1 MPSYLTI
8 AGTAA
13 FSEFRLNRLLARL
26 KACDPG
32 IEGLS
37 ANYLYWVWANGT
49 LDDTERAQLDRL
61 LADSVE
67 PADRWVGTA
76 TGAGTGALSSACVD
90 GSVRLDCW
98 VGPRPGTISPWA
110 SKATEIAQHCGLER
124 IVRIERGV
132 HFLIGSHGGEGEFG
146 RSEGCSPG
154 LSANLHDRMTE
165 FAWTKS
171 PDPAIIF
178 GDQPGKAMRQ
188 VSVAT
193 ATDPEAARRA
203 LKLADDELG
212 LALSADEIDYLVGAF
227 RSLGR
232 DPTDVE
238 LMMFAQANSEHCR
251 HKIFNASWLMDHQA
265 QALSL
270 FGMVRTTHANA
281 PAGTVVAYSD
291 NAAVLEGGPTERFR
305 PRSDGTWVSE
315 SMISHSVLKVETH
328 NHPTAIAPFPGAA
341 TGSGGELRDE
351 GATGRGSKPK
361 FGLTGYVVSNLKI
374 PGFKQ
379 PWEVDEPEAPGRI
392 ASALDIMLEAPIGG
406 AAFNNEFGRP
416 ALLGVFRTLESSVGS
431 RIYGYHKPIMLAGG
445 VGTIDAIH
453 THKQDV
459 PTGSLIV
466 VLGGPG
472 MRIGLGGGAA
482 SSVGSGS
489 NTSELDFD
497 SVQRGNPEMQRRAQE
512 VIDAC
517 RALGDDNPIRSIHDV
532 GAGGLSNA
540 LPELVEGAGRGGHF
554 SLDRIPV
561 GQSGLSPAEIWCNE
575 SQERYVLAIAPQSL
589 PLFEAICQRE
599 RCPFAVVGVATES
612 KQLVLEGGEPLPVD
626 LPLDVL
632 LGNPPRMQREGV
644 SSSRGWGPVDVAQ
657 LEAEGIGLA
666 DVIQRVLQLP
676 AVGSKSFLVTIGDR
690 TVGGL
695 CHRDSMVGPWQ
706 VPVADCAT
714 GLRDF
719 TGYAGEALA
728 IGERTPLAIIDAA
741 ASARMAIAEAL
752 TNLLAAPVENLA
764 RVKLSANWMAACG
777 TPEDDGDLFRA
788 VEAATSLCRD
798 LHIGIPVG
806 KDSLSMRTRWSET
819 LADGSAVDHQVA
831 SPISLMVTAFAP
843 LEDVRSSWTP
853 QLHAIPESVLI
864 LIDLAGGKK
873 RLGGSALAQV
883 TRQIGSDCPD
893 LDNPAQL
900 PKLASAL
907 AELRGQNKVLAYH
920 DRSDGGLFVT
930 LAEMAFAGRCG
941 LTINLDLLTIDPYA
955 ADWGDFKIR
964 PEQVA
969 VQRLELTYQA
979 LFNEELGAVVQVRR
993 SDRDAVMAIL
1003 RGHGLGVCAHVVA
1016 APDIADEISIWRDAK
1031 KIWSAPRAVLQA
1043 MWAETSYR
1051 LAALR
1056 DDPDCAR
1063 EEWEAIAEVDAP
1075 GLESHLKFT
1084 WPPLASSGTSKEAK
1098 PRVAILREQGVNG
1111 QVEMAAAFDRAGFT
1125 AVDVHMTDLLS
1136 GRKSLT
1142 DFQVLAVCG
1151 GFSYG
1156 DVLGA
1161 GSGWARTI
1169 LNHPQLSDMFSDFFV
1184 RSETLTLG
1192 VCNGCQMLSQLKALI
1207 PGAQDWPRFVR
1218 NRSEQFEARLSMV
1231 EILASPSLFLAEMA
1245 GSRLPIVVSHG
1256 EGRVSGPSNDASIE
1270 YASANPAIRFVDGS
1284 GAEAKRYPA
1293 NPNGSAGGLTGF
1305 TSDDGRATILMP
1317 HPERIVRTVQCS
1329 WAPPS
1334 WFEPGFGDASPWLKI
1349 FLNARNQFR

>member
-1 MPSYLTI
+1 MPSFLTI

-13 FSEFRLNRLLARL
+13 FSDFRLNRLLERL

-37 ANYLYWVWANGT
+37 AKHLYWVWSECA
-49 LDDTERAQLDRL
+49 LDDTERAGLDRL
-61 LADSVE
+61 LVDSIH

-76 TGAGTGALSSACVD
+76 SGASAGQGVD
-90 GSVRLDCW
+90 GRGRIDCW

-110 SKATEIAQHCGLER
+110 SKATDIAHHCGLNR
-124 IVRIERGV
+124 IRRIERGV
-132 HFLIGSHGGEGEFG
+132 HFLIGSRLDGGALDK
-146 RSEGCSPG
+146 SSGCSTT
-154 LSANLHDRMTE
+154 LSAQLHDRMTE
-165 FAWTKS
+165 FAWTES
-171 PDPAIIF
+171 PDPSVIF
-178 GDQPGKAMRQ
+178 GDQPGKPMRQ

-212 LALSADEIDYLVGAF
+212 LALSADEIDYLVSAF
-227 RSLGR
+227 RTLGR

-251 HKIFNASWLMDHQA
+251 HKIFNASWALDHQP

-305 PRSDGTWVSE
+305 PQADGTWVAE

-374 PGFKQ
+374 PGFVQ
-379 PWEVDEPEAPGRI
+379 PWEVNEPAAPGRI
-392 ASALDIMLEAPIGG
+392 ASALEIMLEAPIGG

-459 PTGSLIV
+459 PPGSLVI

-482 SSVGSGS
+482 SSMGSGS

-512 VIDAC
+512 VIDTC
-517 RALGDDNPIRSIHDV
+517 RALGEGNPIRSIHDV

-540 LPELVEGAGRGGHF
+540 LPELVEGAGKGGHF
-554 SLDRIPV
+554 NLDQIPV
-561 GQSGLSPAEIWCNE
+561 GQTGLSPAEIWCNE

-589 PLFEAICQRE
+589 PLFEAICERE
-599 RCPFAVVGVATES
+599 RCPFAVVGIATES
-612 KQLVLEGGEPLPVD
+612 RQLVLDGAEPLPVD
-626 LPLDVL
+626 LPLEVL

-644 SSSRGWGPVDVAQ
+644 SSSRGFSPVDVAQ
-657 LEAEGIGLA
+657 LEADGIGLA

-728 IGERTPLAIIDAA
+728 IGERTPLAIIDSA
-741 ASARMAIAEAL
+741 ASARMAVAEAL
-752 TNLLAAPVENLA
+752 TNLLAAPVEDLA
-764 RVKLSANWMAACG
+764 HVKLSANWMAACG

-798 LHIGIPVG
+798 LQIGIPVG
-806 KDSLSMRTRWSET
+806 KDSLSMRTRWTEERV
-819 LADGSAVDHQVA
+819 DGSVMDHQVA

-843 LEDVRSSWTP
+843 LEDVRPTWTP
-853 QLHAIPESVLI
+853 QLHALPESVLI

-883 TRQIGSDCPD
+883 TTQIGSECPD
-893 LDNPAQL
+893 LDDAAQL
-900 PKLASAL
+900 PALASAL
-907 AELRGQNKVLAYH
+907 ADLRRQNKVLAYH

-964 PEQVA
+964 PDQVS

-979 LFNEELGAVVQVRR
+979 LFNEELGVVIQVRR

-1016 APDIADEISIWRDAK
+1016 TPDISDDISIWRDAK
-1031 KIWSAPRAVLQA
+1031 KIWGAPRAVLQA

-1063 EEWEAIAEVDAP
+1063 EEWEAIAEVNAP
-1075 GLESHLKFT
+1075 GLEAHLEFA
-1084 WPPLASSGTSKEAK
+1084 WPPLVSSRSSKEAK

-1111 QVEMAAAFDRAGFT
+1111 QVEMAAAFDRAGFA

-1136 GRKSLT
+1136 GRKSLA

-1169 LNHPQLSDMFSDFFV
+1169 LNHPQLADMFSQFFS
-1184 RSETLTLG
+1184 RSDTLTLG
-1192 VCNGCQMLSQLKALI
+1192 VCNGCQMLSQLKSLI
-1207 PGAQDWPRFVR
+1207 PGAQHWPRFVR

-1231 EILASPSLFLAEMA
+1231 EILASPSLFLAEMV

-1256 EGRVSGPSNDASIE
+1256 EGRIDGPSNDATIE
-1270 YASANPAIRFVDGS
+1270 YASANPAIRFIDGQ
-1284 GAEAKRYPA
+1284 GAAAQRYPA

-1305 TSDDGRATILMP
+1305 TTDDGRATILMP
-1317 HPERIVRTVQCS
+1317 HPERIFRTVQCS

-1334 WFEPGFGDASPWLKI
+1334 WFEPRFGDASPWLKI

>member
-8 AGTAA
+8 AGASA
-13 FSEFRLNRLLARL
+13 FSEFRLNRLLERL
-26 KACDPG
+26 KTWDPG
-32 IEGLS
+32 IEGIS
-37 ANYLYWVWANGT
+37 ANHLYWVWSDGALNNS
-49 LDDTERAQLDRL
+49 EYARLDRL
-61 LADSVE
+61 LADTGVPLNGLMGVS
-67 PADRWVGTA
+67 
-76 TGAGTGALSSACVD
+76 TGASKGTDAEDMALTN
-90 GSVRLDCW
+90 CW
-98 VGPRPGTISPWA
+98 VSPRPGTISPWA
-110 SKATEIAQHCGLER
+110 SKATDIAQHCGLHR
-124 IVRIERGV
+124 IIRIERGV
-132 HFLIGSHGGEGEFG
+132 HFRIASRVGVGQSNEPRACPASLAEQ
-146 RSEGCSPG
+146 
-154 LSANLHDRMTE
+154 LYDRMTE
-165 FAWTKS
+165 YAWAEA
-171 PDPAIIF
+171 PNLAVIF
-178 GDQPGKAMRQ
+178 GDQPGKPMRQ

-193 ATDPEAARRA
+193 AADFETARRA
-203 LKLADDELG
+203 LEQADHELG
-212 LALSADEIDYLVGAF
+212 LALSVDEINYLVNSF

-251 HKIFNASWLMDHQA
+251 HKIFNASWSIDHQP

-270 FGMVRTTHANA
+270 FGMVRTTHAAA

-305 PRSDGTWVSE
+305 PQSDGIWGTD

-379 PWEVDEPEAPGRI
+379 PWEADEPAAPGRI

-416 ALLGVFRTLESSVGS
+416 ALLGVFRTLESKLES

-453 THKQDV
+453 THKEDI
-459 PTGSLIV
+459 PAGSLVV

-482 SSVGSGS
+482 SSMGSGS

-517 RALGDDNPIRSIHDV
+517 RALGEENPIRSIHDV

-540 LPELVEGAGRGGHF
+540 LPELVAGADRGGHF
-554 SLDRIPV
+554 KLDEIPV

-589 PLFEAICQRE
+589 PVFEAICKRE
-599 RCPFAVVGVATES
+599 RCPFAVVGTATES
-612 KQLVLEGGEPLPVD
+612 KQLVLEGGKPLPVD
-626 LPLDVL
+626 LPLEVL
-632 LGNPPRMQREGV
+632 LGNPPRMQREGI
-644 SSSRGWGPVDVAQ
+644 SSIRGLTPVDVAQ
-657 LEAEGIGLA
+657 LEANGVGLA
-666 DVIQRVLQLP
+666 EVIRRVLQLP

-741 ASARMAIAEAL
+741 ASARMAIAESL
-752 TNLLAAPVENLA
+752 TNLLAAPVEDLA

-788 VEAATSLCRD
+788 VEAATKLCRD
-798 LHIGIPVG
+798 LQIGIPVG
-806 KDSLSMRTRWSET
+806 KDSLSMRTRWTES
-819 LADGSAVDHQVA
+819 LGDGSAVEHQVA
-831 SPISLMVTAFAP
+831 SPLSLMVTAFAP

-883 TRQIGSDCPD
+883 TNQIGSDCPD
-893 LDNPAQL
+893 LDDATRLPA
-900 PKLASAL
+900 LASAL
-907 AELRGQNKVLAYH
+907 ADLRRQDKVLAYH

-930 LAEMAFAGRCG
+930 LVEMAFAGRCG

-964 PEQVA
+964 PDQVA

-979 LFNEELGAVVQVRR
+979 LFNEELGVVVQVRR
-993 SDRDAVMAIL
+993 SDRDAAMAIL
-1003 RGHGLGVCAHVVA
+1003 RGHGLAACAHVVA
-1016 APDIADEISIWRDAK
+1016 TPDVSDEISIWRDAK
-1031 KIWSAPRAVLQA
+1031 KIWNSPRAVLQA

-1056 DDPDCAR
+1056 DDPECAR
-1063 EEWEAIAEVDAP
+1063 EEWEAIAEVNAP
-1075 GLESHLKFT
+1075 GIEAHLEFT
-1084 WPPLASSGTSKEAK
+1084 WPPVARGSNSGNVK

-1111 QVEMAAAFDRAGFT
+1111 QVEMAAAFDRAGFA

-1136 GRKSLT
+1136 GRKSLA

-1161 GSGWARTI
+1161 GTGWARTI
-1169 LNHPQLSDMFSDFFV
+1169 LNHPQLSDMFSEFFS

-1192 VCNGCQMLSQLKALI
+1192 VCNGCQMLSQLNALI
-1207 PGAQDWPRFVR
+1207 PGAEHWPRFVR

-1231 EILASPSLFLAEMA
+1231 EILASPSLFLSEMA

-1256 EGRVSGPSNDASIE
+1256 EGRVAGRLSDAAIE
-1270 YASANPAIRFVDGS
+1270 YASANPVIRFIDGS
-1284 GAEAKRYPA
+1284 GEPAQRYPA

-1305 TSDDGRATILMP
+1305 TSEDGRATILMP
-1317 HPERIVRTVQCS
+1317 HPERIFRTVQCS

-1334 WFEPGFGDASPWLKI
+1334 WFEPRFGDASPWLKM

>member
-1 MPSYLTI
+1 MPSFLTI

-13 FSEFRLNRLLARL
+13 FSDFRLNRLLERL

-37 ANYLYWVWANGT
+37 AKHLYWVWSECA
-49 LDDTERAQLDRL
+49 LDDTERAGLDRL
-61 LADSVE
+61 LVDSIH

-76 TGAGTGALSSACVD
+76 SGASAGQGVD
-90 GSVRLDCW
+90 GRGRIDCW

-110 SKATEIAQHCGLER
+110 SKATDIAHHCGLNR
-124 IVRIERGV
+124 IRRIERGV
-132 HFLIGSHGGEGEFG
+132 HFLIGSRLDGGALDK
-146 RSEGCSPG
+146 SSGCSTT
-154 LSANLHDRMTE
+154 LSAQLHDRMTE
-165 FAWTKS
+165 FAWTES
-171 PDPAIIF
+171 PDPSVIF
-178 GDQPGKAMRQ
+178 GDQPGKPMRQ

-212 LALSADEIDYLVGAF
+212 LALSADEIDYLVSAF
-227 RSLGR
+227 RTLGR

-251 HKIFNASWLMDHQA
+251 HKIFNASWALDHQP

-305 PRSDGTWVSE
+305 PQADGTWVAE

-374 PGFKQ
+374 PGFAQ
-379 PWEVDEPEAPGRI
+379 PWEVDEPAAPGRI
-392 ASALDIMLEAPIGG
+392 ASALEIMLEAPIGG

-459 PTGSLIV
+459 PPGSLVI

-482 SSVGSGS
+482 SSMGSGS

-512 VIDAC
+512 VIDTC
-517 RALGDDNPIRSIHDV
+517 RALGEGNPIRSIHDV

-540 LPELVEGAGRGGHF
+540 LPELVEGAGKGGHF
-554 SLDRIPV
+554 NLDQIPV
-561 GQSGLSPAEIWCNE
+561 GQTGLSPAEIWCNE

-589 PLFEAICQRE
+589 PLFEAICERE
-599 RCPFAVVGVATES
+599 RCPFAVVGIATES
-612 KQLVLEGGEPLPVD
+612 RQLVLDGAEPLPVD
-626 LPLDVL
+626 LPLEVL

-644 SSSRGWGPVDVAQ
+644 SSSRGLSPVDVAQ
-657 LEAEGIGLA
+657 LEADGIGLA

-728 IGERTPLAIIDAA
+728 IGERTPLAIIDSA
-741 ASARMAIAEAL
+741 ASARMAVAEAL
-752 TNLLAAPVENLA
+752 TNLLAAPVEDLA
-764 RVKLSANWMAACG
+764 HVKLSANWMAACG

-798 LHIGIPVG
+798 LQIGIPVG
-806 KDSLSMRTRWSET
+806 KDSLSMRTRWTEERV
-819 LADGSAVDHQVA
+819 DGSVMDHQVA

-843 LEDVRSSWTP
+843 LEDVRPTWTP
-853 QLHAIPESVLI
+853 QLHALPESVLI

-883 TRQIGSDCPD
+883 TTQIGSECPD
-893 LDNPAQL
+893 LDDAAQL
-900 PKLASAL
+900 PALASAL
-907 AELRGQNKVLAYH
+907 ADLRRQNKVLAYH

-964 PEQVA
+964 PDQVS

-979 LFNEELGAVVQVRR
+979 LFNEELGVVIQVRR

-1016 APDIADEISIWRDAK
+1016 TPDISDDISIWRDAK
-1031 KIWSAPRAVLQA
+1031 KIWGAPRAVLQA

-1063 EEWEAIAEVDAP
+1063 EEWEAIAEVNAP
-1075 GLESHLKFT
+1075 GLEAHLEFA
-1084 WPPLASSGTSKEAK
+1084 WPPLVSSRSSKEAK

-1111 QVEMAAAFDRAGFT
+1111 QVEMAAAFDRAGFA

-1136 GRKSLT
+1136 GRKSLA

-1169 LNHPQLSDMFSDFFV
+1169 LNHPQLADMFSQFFS
-1184 RSETLTLG
+1184 RSDTLTLG
-1192 VCNGCQMLSQLKALI
+1192 VCNGCQMLSQLKSLI
-1207 PGAQDWPRFVR
+1207 PGAQHWPRFVR

-1231 EILASPSLFLAEMA
+1231 EILASPSLFLAEMV

-1256 EGRVSGPSNDASIE
+1256 EGRIDGPSNDATIE
-1270 YASANPAIRFVDGS
+1270 YASANPAIRFIDGQ
-1284 GAEAKRYPA
+1284 GAAAQRYPA

-1305 TSDDGRATILMP
+1305 TTDDGRATILMP
-1317 HPERIVRTVQCS
+1317 HPERIFRTVQCS

-1334 WFEPGFGDASPWLKI
+1334 WFEPRFGDASPWLKI

>member
-8 AGTAA
+8 AGAAA
-13 FSEFRLNRLLARL
+13 FSEFRLNRLLERL
-26 KACDPG
+26 KTWDPG
-32 IEGLS
+32 IEGIS
-37 ANYLYWVWANGT
+37 ANYLYWVWSDGALNNS
-49 LDDTERAQLDRL
+49 EYARLDRL
-61 LADSVE
+61 LADTGVPLNGLMGVS
-67 PADRWVGTA
+67 
-76 TGAGTGALSSACVD
+76 TGASEGTDAEDMALTN
-90 GSVRLDCW
+90 CW
-98 VGPRPGTISPWA
+98 VSPRPGTISPWA
-110 SKATEIAQHCGLER
+110 SKATDIAQHCGLHR
-124 IVRIERGV
+124 IIRIERGV
-132 HFLIGSHGGEGEFG
+132 HFRIALRLGVGQSNEPRTCPASLAEQ
-146 RSEGCSPG
+146 
-154 LSANLHDRMTE
+154 LYDRMTE
-165 FAWTKS
+165 YAWAEA
-171 PDPAIIF
+171 PNLAVIF
-178 GDQPGKAMRQ
+178 GDQPGKPMRQ

-193 ATDPEAARRA
+193 AADFETARRA
-203 LKLADDELG
+203 LEQADHELG
-212 LALSADEIDYLVGAF
+212 LALSVDEINYLVNSF

-251 HKIFNASWLMDHQA
+251 HKIFNASWSIDHQP

-270 FGMVRTTHANA
+270 FGMVRTTHAAA

-305 PRSDGTWVSE
+305 PQSDGIWGTD

-379 PWEVDEPEAPGRI
+379 PWEADEPAAPGRI

-416 ALLGVFRTLESSVGS
+416 ALLGVFRTLESKLES

-453 THKQDV
+453 THKEDI
-459 PTGSLIV
+459 PAGSLVV

-482 SSVGSGS
+482 SSMGSGS

-517 RALGDDNPIRSIHDV
+517 RALGEENPIRSIHDV

-540 LPELVEGAGRGGHF
+540 LPELVAGADRGGHF
-554 SLDRIPV
+554 KLDEIPV

-589 PLFEAICQRE
+589 PVFEAICKRE
-599 RCPFAVVGVATES
+599 RCPFAVVGTATES
-612 KQLVLEGGEPLPVD
+612 KQLVLEGGKPLPVD
-626 LPLDVL
+626 LPLEVL
-632 LGNPPRMQREGV
+632 LGNPPRMQREGI
-644 SSSRGWGPVDVAQ
+644 SSIRGLTPVDVAQ
-657 LEAEGIGLA
+657 LEANGVGLA
-666 DVIQRVLQLP
+666 EVIRRVLQLP

-695 CHRDSMVGPWQ
+695 CHRDSMVGPWR

-741 ASARMAIAEAL
+741 ASARMAIAESL
-752 TNLLAAPVENLA
+752 TNLLAAPVEDLA

-788 VEAATSLCRD
+788 VEAATKLCRD
-798 LHIGIPVG
+798 LQIGIPVG
-806 KDSLSMRTRWSET
+806 KDSLSMRTRWTES
-819 LADGSAVDHQVA
+819 LGDGSAVEHQVA
-831 SPISLMVTAFAP
+831 SPLSLMVTAFAP

-883 TRQIGSDCPD
+883 TNQIGSDCPD
-893 LDNPAQL
+893 LDDATRLPA
-900 PKLASAL
+900 LASAL
-907 AELRGQNKVLAYH
+907 ADLRRQDKVLAYH

-930 LAEMAFAGRCG
+930 LVEMAFAGRCG

-964 PEQVA
+964 PDQVA

-979 LFNEELGAVVQVRR
+979 LFNEELGVVVQVRR
-993 SDRDAVMAIL
+993 SDRDAAMAIL
-1003 RGHGLGVCAHVVA
+1003 RGHGLAACAHVVA
-1016 APDIADEISIWRDAK
+1016 TPDVSDEISIWRDAK
-1031 KIWSAPRAVLQA
+1031 KIWNSPRAVLQA

-1056 DDPDCAR
+1056 DDPECAR
-1063 EEWEAIAEVDAP
+1063 EEWEAIAEVNAP
-1075 GLESHLKFT
+1075 GIEAHLEFT
-1084 WPPLASSGTSKEAK
+1084 WPPVARGSNSGDVK

-1111 QVEMAAAFDRAGFT
+1111 QVEMAAAFDRAGFA

-1136 GRKSLT
+1136 GRKSLA

-1161 GSGWARTI
+1161 GTGWARTI
-1169 LNHPQLSDMFSDFFV
+1169 LNHPQLSDMFSEFFS

-1192 VCNGCQMLSQLKALI
+1192 VCNGCQMLSQLNALI
-1207 PGAQDWPRFVR
+1207 PGAEHWPRFVR

-1231 EILASPSLFLAEMA
+1231 EILASPSLFLSEMA

-1256 EGRVSGPSNDASIE
+1256 EGRVAGRLSDAAIE
-1270 YASANPAIRFVDGS
+1270 YASANPVIRFIDG
-1284 GAEAKRYPA
+1284 GGEPAQRYPA

-1305 TSDDGRATILMP
+1305 TSEDGRATILMP
-1317 HPERIVRTVQCS
+1317 HPERIFRTVQCS

-1334 WFEPGFGDASPWLKI
+1334 WFEPRFGDASPWLKM

>member
-1 MPSYLTI
+1 MPSFLTI
-8 AGTAA
+8 AGAAA
-13 FSEFRLNRLLARL
+13 FSEFRLNRMLARL
-26 KACDPG
+26 TACDPG

-37 ANYLYWVWANGT
+37 ANHLFWVWSET
-49 LDDTERAQLDRL
+49 ELDENERAQLDRL
-61 LADSVE
+61 LVDAVE
-67 PADRWVGTA
+67 PADRWVGATA
-76 TGAGTGALSSACVD
+76 GAGQFVVLG
-90 GSVRLDCW
+90 GRIDCW

-110 SKATEIAQHCGLER
+110 SKATDIAHHCGLNR
-124 IVRIERGV
+124 ILRIERGV
-132 HFLIGSHGGEGEFG
+132 HFRIHASGGAGQLG
-146 RSEGCSPG
+146 ATGDRATT
-154 LSANLHDRMTE
+154 LAAQLHDRMTE
-165 FAWTKS
+165 FAWTES
-171 PDPAIIF
+171 PDPSIIF

-188 VSVAT
+188 IGVAT
-193 ATDPEAARRA
+193 AIDSEAARLA
-203 LKLADDELG
+203 LQLADEELG

-227 RSLGR
+227 RDIGR

-251 HKIFNASWLMDHQA
+251 HKIFNASWSIDHQP
-265 QALSL
+265 QPLSL

-281 PAGTVVAYSD
+281 PGGTIVAYSD
-291 NAAVLEGGPTERFR
+291 NAAVLEGGPTDRFR
-305 PRSDGTWVSE
+305 PRSDGTWGAE
-315 SMISHSVLKVETH
+315 PILSHSVLKVETH

-379 PWEVDEPEAPGRI
+379 PWEADEPAAPGRI
-392 ASALDIMLEAPIGG
+392 ASALEIMLEAPIGG

-416 ALLGVFRTLESSVGS
+416 ALLGVFRTLESRVDS

-482 SSVGSGS
+482 SSMGSGS

-517 RALGDDNPIRSIHDV
+517 RALGQDNPIRSIHDV

-540 LPELVEGAGRGGHF
+540 LPELVEGAGKGGHF

-561 GQSGLSPAEIWCNE
+561 GQTGLSPAEIWCNE
-575 SQERYVLAIAPQSL
+575 SQERYVLAIAPQSR

-644 SSSRGWGPVDVAQ
+644 SATRGLGPVDVAQ
-657 LEAEGIGLA
+657 FEAEGIELA
-666 DVIQRVLQLP
+666 DIIQRVLQFP

-706 VPVADCAT
+706 VPVADCAI

-719 TGYAGEALA
+719 TGYAGEVLA
-728 IGERTPLAIIDAA
+728 IGERTPLAIINAA

-752 TNLLAAPVENLA
+752 TNLLAAPVEHLA

-788 VEAATSLCRD
+788 VDAATSLCRD

-806 KDSLSMRTRWSET
+806 KDSLSMRTRWSEKR
-819 LADGSAVDHQVA
+819 ADGVEVAHQVA

-853 QLHAIPESVLI
+853 QLRAIPESVLI
-864 LIDLAGGKK
+864 LIDLGDGKK

-883 TRQIGSDCPD
+883 TGQIGSECPD
-893 LDNPAQL
+893 LDDAARLPA
-900 PKLASAL
+900 LALAL
-907 AELRGQNKVLAYH
+907 AELRRQNKVLAYH

-930 LAEMAFAGRCG
+930 LGEMAFAGRCG

-979 LFNEELGAVVQVRR
+979 LFNEELGVVVQVHR
-993 SDRDAVMAIL
+993 SDRDAVMAVL
-1003 RGHGLGVCAHVVA
+1003 RVHGLGACAHVVA
-1016 APDIADEISIWRDAK
+1016 TPDVADEISIWRDAK

-1051 LAALR
+1051 LSALR

-1075 GLESHLKFT
+1075 GLEAHLKFE
-1084 WPPLASSGTSKEAK
+1084 WPLAEPSGIFIGAK

-1136 GRKSLT
+1136 GRKSLA

-1169 LNHPQLSDMFSDFFV
+1169 LNHSQLAEMFSRFFS
-1184 RSETLTLG
+1184 RPETLTLG
-1192 VCNGCQMLSQLKALI
+1192 VCNGCQMLSQLKSLI
-1207 PGAQDWPRFVR
+1207 PGAQHWPRFLR

-1256 EGRVSGPSNDASIE
+1256 EGRVASPLIDTSIE
-1270 YASANPAIRFVDGS
+1270 YASANPAIRFVDGQ
-1284 GAEAKRYPA
+1284 GAAATRYPA
-1293 NPNGSAGGLTGF
+1293 NPNGSVDGLTGF

-1317 HPERIVRTVQCS
+1317 HPERIFRTVQCS

-1334 WFEPGFGDASPWLKI
+1334 WYEPGFGDATPWLKI
-1349 FLNARNQFR
+1349 FQNARNQFR